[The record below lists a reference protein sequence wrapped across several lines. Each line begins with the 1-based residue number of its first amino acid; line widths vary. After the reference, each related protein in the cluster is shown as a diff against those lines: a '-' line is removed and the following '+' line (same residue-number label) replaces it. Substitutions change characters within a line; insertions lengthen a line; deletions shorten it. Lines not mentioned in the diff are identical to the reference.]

1 MAGLLAAKCRAE
13 LEVALSVGVVR
24 ARLSLLSLLSSLVGE
39 RGTRDK
45 SAGNIPGTNSV
56 LLRPSVASPR
66 CGEQNL
72 TVTLPLVRR

>member
-39 RGTRDK
+39 RGTRETRVGWK
-45 SAGNIPGTNSV
+45 YSTNQF
-56 LLRPSVASPR
+56 PII
-66 CGEQNL
+66 
-72 TVTLPLVRR
+72 VRAVGGQP

>member
-39 RGTRDK
+39 RGTKRQVGWK
-45 SAGNIPGTNSV
+45 YSTNQFR
-56 LLRPSVASPR
+56 LLF
-66 CGEQNL
+66 L
-72 TVTLPLVRR
+72 IVRAVGGQP

>member
-45 SAGNIPGTNSV
+45 SAGKIPGTNV
-56 LLRPSVASPR
+56 LLRAVGGQP
-66 CGEQNL
+66 
-72 TVTLPLVRR
+72 

>member
-45 SAGNIPGTNSV
+45 SAGNSRNQ
-56 LLRPSVASPR
+56 LRYSFGPSVASPR